1 MFFLII
7 FETDKKII
15 KMKNQLYPC
24 LWFDGKAK
32 EAATFYSSVFDH
44 SKIISENPLVV
55 IFELDGVLFMGLNGG
70 PEFKINPSIS
80 FFVFCDSEDEIDKKW
95 KRLSAEGGVLMAL
108 DKYPWSEKY
117 GWCSD
122 RYGVNWQ
129 LMLGAD
135 AGQKIVPSFMFTQEQ
150 SGKAEEAINFY
161 TSLFDN
167 SEIKMISRYGKGE
180 GDVEGH
186 INHARFTLNG
196 QEFAAMES
204 SGPHQFTFNEGVSIV
219 VPCDDQEEID
229 FYWDKFTKEGT
240 ESQCG
245 WLKDK
250 YGVSWQIV
258 PAILGNL
265 INDPEK
271 GKRVMDVVMK
281 SVKFNISELE
291 NA

>member
-1 MFFLII
+1 MN
-7 FETDKKII
+7 
-15 KMKNQLYPC
+15 NQLYPC

-32 EAATFYSSVFDH
+32 EAATFYSSVFDN
-44 SKIISENPLVV
+44 SKIISENPIVV
-55 IFELDGVLFMGLNGG
+55 MFELDGVLFMGLNGG
-70 PEFKINPSIS
+70 PTFKINPSIS
-80 FFVFCDSEDEIDKKW
+80 FFVFCESEEEVEQKW
-95 KRLSAEGGVLMAL
+95 KLLSEGGGVMMAL
-108 DKYPWSEKY
+108 DKYPWNDKY
-117 GWCSD
+117 GWCAD
-122 RYGVNWQ
+122 KYGVNWQ

-135 AGQKIVPSFMFTQEQ
+135 ARQKIVPSFMFTQGQ

-167 SEIKMISRYGKGE
+167 SEIQLINRYGKGE
-180 GDVEGH
+180 GDVEGN
-186 INHARFTLNG
+186 INHARFTLNR
-196 QEFAAMES
+196 QEFAGMES
-204 SGPHQFTFNEGVSIV
+204 SLPHQFTFNEGVSIV
-219 VPCDDQEEID
+219 VPCDNQEEID
-229 FYWDKFTKEGT
+229 FYWDKLTEGGE

-258 PAILGNL
+258 PAMLGKL

-271 GKRVMDVVMK
+271 SKRVMDVVMK